1 MLINEEEDLMVC
13 GEAGTPAEAFHAIQ
27 ATFPDIVIIDVSLDG
42 ASGIEL
48 TRSVK
53 AKYKSLPILVL
64 SMHDED
70 LYAERAIRAGARGY
84 VMKQEPAATVLDA
97 VRMVLGGNV
106 FLSNKLS
113 SKVLREL
120 IGQAPAE
127 QQPNNAPGVDR
138 LSDRELEI
146 FELIGRGYA
155 TRRIAE
161 SLALSVK
168 TVETH
173 RAHIK
178 QKLKLSSATELI
190 HRAFHWI
197 ESGARNR

>member
-1 MLINEEEDLMVC
+1 MLINEEEDLLVC

-27 ATFPDIVIIDVSLDG
+27 GTFPDIVIIDVSLDG
-42 ASGIEL
+42 TSGIEL
-48 TRSVK
+48 TRSIK
-53 AKYKSLPILVL
+53 TKYKSLPILVL

-84 VMKQEPAATVLDA
+84 VMKQEPAETVLDA
-97 VRMVLGGNV
+97 IRIVLSGNV
-106 FLSNKLS
+106 FLSSKLS
-113 SKVLREL
+113 SKVLKEL
-120 IGQAPAE
+120 IGQAPTD
-127 QQPNNAPGVDR
+127 QQPSGTPGVER

-155 TRRIAE
+155 TRRIAD
-161 SLALSVK
+161 SLSLSIK

-178 QKLKLSSATELI
+178 QKLKLGSATELI